1 MTEPT
6 HIVWRGAGSPDPFDA
21 FGDPIPKARKGGGK
35 CAKCGSPEGHW
46 DLNEVVSNSFTSVR
60 NDNRMSGYGGRN
72 YCAACVFAS
81 RTLRLRCISWF
92 AREDGIRFW
101 RTRPESQE
109 AERPDALAA
118 LLDPPE
124 PPFVAGVPL
133 YGISHG
139 GEANWLRTPWRWNLK
154 PENVLIKLQSKH
166 VAIYA
171 RTGFSRDRYPV
182 QVDDSSEFVLDRDL
196 WLRLR
201 DAANEVTRVLI
212 ADGVPPYPAKLMLKD
227 LSLPKKVSPAVAA
240 AWPRLTGELRR
251 HSGATWWRVF
261 NELYPTP
268 KEATKEA
275 TSATTREHPD
285 SERLHQKHEDGKA
298 PARVPAQGSRPQP
311 ERRENGKGQVL
322 LPFG

>member
-101 RTRPESQE
+101 RTRPESPE

-139 GEANWLRTPWRWNLK
+139 GEANWLRTPWHGNLK
-154 PENVLIKLQSKH
+154 PGNVLIKLQSKH

-182 QVDDSSEFVLDRDL
+182 QVDDSSEFMLDRDL

-201 DAANEVTRVLI
+201 DSANEVTRVLI
-212 ADGVPPYPAKLMLKD
+212 ADGVPPYPAKLTLKD
-227 LSLPKKVSPAVAA
+227 LSLPKKVSPSVAA
-240 AWPRLTGELRR
+240 AWPRLTEELRR
-251 HSGATWWRVF
+251 HSGSTWWRVF
-261 NELYPTP
+261 TELYPTP

-275 TSATTREHPD
+275 TSATTRKRSG
-285 SERLHQKHEDGKA
+285 SERLPAQHEDGEA
-298 PARVPAQGSRPQP
+298 TARVPAPSSRPQP